1 MLVFRKESTYR
12 GFPRLL
18 KKRSIQQSCPKEY
31 RHITLLIASKKS
43 KRFPPSLVT
52 DHEVV
57 VFGILDTGL
66 VL

>member
-1 MLVFRKESTYR
+1 M
-12 GFPRLL
+12 

-31 RHITLLIASKKS
+31 RHITLLIASKES

>member
-1 MLVFRKESTYR
+1 M
-12 GFPRLL
+12 

-31 RHITLLIASKKS
+31 RHIMLLIASKESNK
-43 KRFPPSLVT
+43 FPPSLVT
-52 DHEVV
+52 DHEFV